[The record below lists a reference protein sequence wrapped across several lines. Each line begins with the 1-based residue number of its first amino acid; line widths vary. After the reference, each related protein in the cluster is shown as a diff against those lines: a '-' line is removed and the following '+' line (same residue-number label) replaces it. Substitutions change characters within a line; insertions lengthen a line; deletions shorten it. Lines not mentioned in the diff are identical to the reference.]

1 MRLDTSY
8 QLESL
13 HFFIA
18 EGVPRPD
25 FRPRALFERKMTIYV
40 NFMPILSYFNILEIP
55 YWLSPCFE
63 MNHRIAERP
72 LVRPP
77 EKVSQ
82 HTGSTQGIARPN
94 ITENYC
100 QKNAIFVFGI

>member
-40 NFMPILSYFNILEIP
+40 NFMPILAYFQYLQTP
-55 YWLSPCFE
+55 FWLSPCFE
-63 MNHRIAERP
+63 MNRRVTNRALIILDKSFP
-72 LVRPP
+72 
-77 EKVSQ
+77 
-82 HTGSTQGIARPN
+82 STVVALKG
-94 ITENYC
+94 
-100 QKNAIFVFGI
+100 